1 MSEPPV
7 APTRDA
13 PPWLDVV
20 VASTPAPTKA
30 ARSDTGRQSEIDSIF
45 LPDPDVDSLP
55 SEQEHTPARWR
66 ELFCLMLIVAV
77 CDATI
82 YRGNG
87 FAGYALLFGVVP
99 VLIVCGTTQRRKHVS
114 LWIVAPMLVLLA
126 GRLLWCGSWLTVCV
140 GVAVLM
146 GFTMSLSGQRPDVLE
161 GMVFA
166 AHTMIS
172 GYRGFAVYP
181 KLFSRSGPRSKR
193 THWLTI
199 GLPLAALLVFSLLF
213 ILANPDVATVFRA
226 GWMRVASTI
235 EEWFAII
242 SLPPTEVLFW
252 MVTAWVAVGF
262 LRPVINRDTFED
274 VPVPDAPLQS
284 KSPTHAPDPVN
295 LASRNTLIVVS
306 LLFAVYLAFEFQ
318 TLWFRVFPKGFYY
331 SGYAHEGAAWLTVAL
346 GVSTVILS
354 IIFRGPLLDDPRLSR
369 LRRLAWVWSLE
380 NMLLAVAVY
389 HRLFIYVGFNGM
401 TRMRIVG
408 FYGMSAVVVGF
419 LLVLWK
425 IGRNRDFV
433 WLLRRHLWTL
443 ALAIYLYS
451 ITPVDALAMR
461 YNVGRIMAGD
471 SAPCVQISVHAI
483 SSEGFLVLQ
492 PLVTCNDP
500 VIREGLKALLAN
512 RLDEAESQ
520 ASQRQ
525 KDGWTA
531 TQIADQKLVQ
541 QLHTAR
547 RFSASVGDEGRQR
560 KAALEAF
567 HKYAYQWF

>member
-1 MSEPPV
+1 M
-7 APTRDA
+7 
-13 PPWLDVV
+13 
-20 VASTPAPTKA
+20 
-30 ARSDTGRQSEIDSIF
+30 DSIF
-45 LPDPDVDSLP
+45 LPDAQVEPLHL
-55 SEQEHTPARWR
+55 EHTSAPARWR

-77 CDATI
+77 CDVTI
-82 YRGNG
+82 YRGHG
-87 FAGYALLFGVVP
+87 FAGYSLLFGVLP
-99 VLIVCGTTQRRKHVS
+99 ILIVWGMAQRRKHAS
-114 LWIVAPMLVLLA
+114 LWILAPMLVLLA

-166 AHTMIS
+166 AHTLIS
-172 GYRGFAVYP
+172 GYRGFVVYP
-181 KLFSRSGPRSKR
+181 KLFRRAGPRPKR
-193 THWLTI
+193 TLWLTI
-199 GLPLAALLVFSLLF
+199 GLPLAALLLFSLLF
-213 ILANPDVATVFRA
+213 ILANPDLATVFRA
-226 GWMRVASTI
+226 GWTRVASTI
-235 EEWFAII
+235 QEWLAMI

-252 MVTAWVAVGF
+252 MVTAWVAVSF
-262 LRPVINRDTFED
+262 LRPVINQDALED
-274 VPVPDAPLQS
+274 VPGPDAPAKS
-284 KSPTHAPDPVN
+284 KTATFAPDPIY
-295 LASRNTLIVVS
+295 AACRNTLIVVS
-306 LLFAVYLAFEFQ
+306 LLFAAYLAFEFQ

-346 GVSTVILS
+346 GVATGILS
-354 IIFRGPLLDDPRLSR
+354 IIFRGPILDDPRLSR
-369 LRRLAWVWSLE
+369 LRRLAWLWSLE

-401 TRMRIVG
+401 TRMRVVG
-408 FYGMSAVVVGF
+408 LYGMSAVVVGF

-461 YNVGRIMAGD
+461 YNVGRILAGD

-492 PLVTCNDP
+492 PLVNCHDP

-520 ASQRQ
+520 ASQQQR
-525 KDGWTA
+525 DGWTA
-531 TQIADQKLVQ
+531 TQIADQKLVE
-541 QLHTAR
+541 QLRAAS
-547 RFSASVGDEGRQR
+547 RFSASVGDEARQR
-560 KAALEAF
+560 KASLEAF